1 MKFSLAVFLA
11 STASSVYVN
20 AFAPSAS
27 GRASVAMKGGMSDDI
42 GIPCEDECALESFP
56 NLPESV
62 HPGVVSGQAMVDLLQ
77 HAKDN
82 GTYRWSFGSYGEK
95 ELTDRCDNVFRY
107 ILHLAHLI
115 YFEYHADLL
124 NVAFA

>member
-27 GRASVAMKGGMSDDI
+27 GRVSPFAMKGGMSDDV
-42 GIPCEDECALESFP
+42 GIPCEDECAIESFP

-62 HPGVVSGQAMVDLLQ
+62 HPGVLSGQAMMDLLQ

-82 GTYRWSFGSYGEK
+82 GK
-95 ELTDRCDNVFRY
+95 H
-107 ILHLAHLI
+107 ILI
-115 YFEYHADLL
+115 E
-124 NVAFA
+124 NN